1 MIRFTRDK
9 RNEDSKR
16 PNSPIVYM
24 ILLFSFIMM
33 MITDIVIKNHFLNM
47 LLEGIF
53 LVAFIFCILYILA
66 KLINKVKVPSKE
78 DGGYREEFVEFH
90 EDHIKICSMTQAVAK
105 QKYNF
110 AEIYYND
117 ILYTYINSQYL
128 EIFLVA
134 KPSQRTV
141 ISNASR
147 RNNHFRMFIMPY
159 PKELIASLK
168 NDFKM
173 QMKVGKKRCFFCI
186 Y

>member
-24 ILLFSFIMM
+24 ILLFSFIML
-33 MITDIVIKNHFLNM
+33 MITDFIIKEHFLNM

-53 LVAFIFCILYILA
+53 LASFISCILYILV

-78 DGGYREEFVEFH
+78 DADYREEFVEFH

-105 QKYNF
+105 QKYNL

-117 ILYTYINSQYL
+117 ILYTYINAQYL
-128 EIFLVA
+128 EIILVA

-141 ISNASR
+141 ISNANR

-159 PKELIASLK
+159 PKALIDAIK
-168 NDFKM
+168 NDFKL
-173 QMKVGKKRCFFCI
+173 QMKVGKK
-186 Y
+186 